1 MAAQPEPV
9 LVAVGGGSTA
19 VVPHE
24 GTRVG
29 EVTHLKDEVEGCGVA
44 HAGDGALPA
53 QKFLLSVF
61 QR

>member
-1 MAAQPEPV
+1 MATQHEPV
-9 LVAVGGGSTA
+9 LVAVGGGKD

-24 GTRVG
+24 GARVG

-44 HAGDGALPA
+44 HTGDGALPA

>member
-1 MAAQPEPV
+1 MAAQHEPV
-9 LVAVGGGSTA
+9 LVAVGGGSAA

-24 GTRVG
+24 GTHIS
-29 EVTHLKDEVEGCGVA
+29 EAAHLKDEVEGCGVA
-44 HAGDGALPA
+44 HTGDGALPA